1 MNPKFGAVIVCALAG
16 LAAAQ
21 CGSTAKASGCGD
33 KATAE
38 ATIQTVAFTEMN
50 ANNRT
55 IVDIAAG
62 NENFSTLVAA
72 VKAAGLVDTLSG
84 KGPFT
89 VFAPTNEAFAKLP
102 KGTVE
107 SLLKPENRG
116 KLQAIL
122 TYHVVAGN
130 QPASSVVN
138 ATNFTTVNGQRVN
151 VTVDANGVKVA
162 GASVVATDVKASNGV
177 IHVIDRVILP
187 SDKNIVET
195 AQSAGS
201 FGTLLAAAKAAGL
214 VDALTA
220 KGPITVLAPSDDAF
234 AKLPA
239 GTVQSL
245 LRPENR
251 EQLKQVLL
259 YHVIDG
265 RVYADDAIKAGRAA
279 TLQGGTIAA
288 RIDGG
293 RLMING
299 AGVVAND
306 IEASNGVIHVI
317 DRVLIPGN

>member
-1 MNPKFGAVIVCALAG
+1 MNPKFGAVMVCAFAG

-21 CGSTAKASGCGD
+21 CGSATASACGE
-33 KATAE
+33 KATTE
-38 ATIQTVAFTEMN
+38 ASIQTVAFTDHH
-50 ANNRT
+50 ASGRT

-72 VKAAGLVDTLSG
+72 VKAAGLADVLAG

-89 VFAPTNEAFAKLP
+89 VFAPTNDAFAKLP
-102 KGTVE
+102 RGTVE

-122 TYHVVAGN
+122 TYHVVSGN
-130 QPASSVVN
+130 NPASSVVN
-138 ATNFTTVNGQRVN
+138 ATNYATVNGQRVN
-151 VTVDANGVKVA
+151 VTVDQNGVKVA
-162 GASVVATDVKASNGV
+162 GASVVATDIKASNGV

-214 VDALTA
+214 VDALTGA
-220 KGPITVLAPSDDAF
+220 GPITVLAPSDDAF
-234 AKLPA
+234 AKLPS
-239 GTVQSL
+239 GTVESL

-317 DRVLIPGN
+317 DRVLIPGS